1 MQTISLVPFAF
12 VLEYRRLYV
21 MATFHFCFFICL
33 LLVFQLTGSAQSA
46 YVPDTLFGTFG
57 FDIPRAGL
65 FRGMETY
72 KTPDHSFVTI
82 GQNGS
87 GGIYAQKLKRCG
99 TLDSS
104 FGTNGVV
111 STKHKENSIN
121 ALFGAVDGNGK
132 IYLGGTCRW
141 SNLNYDLPYLIRLNP
156 NGSVDEQ
163 FGDTGRVIFNVQS
176 SVANAARDL
185 ETVRILPD
193 GKILCGGGTRENFF
207 VARLLPNGDFDSGF
221 GTNGILYL
229 NPSLPNQNAVTKG
242 RGYVL
247 SDSTMI
253 LTKSFYVSGTDVST
267 CLAKVKK
274 DGTFDTQ
281 LGTGGLVN
289 LGDKSSFTC
298 IDRLGAKIVGLQ
310 TILGLDSTRFYFRRF
325 NTDLTIDNSFGNQGG
340 MRVFGI
346 ENAGNSFV
354 ENPDG
359 SFYVVGAAFGT
370 TGTKGLIRKY
380 NPDFTIAGTFGT
392 DGTLIF
398 KNNSGSQTFQRAGR
412 LFLEPGNTLFTV
424 GSTGQSGNNVM
435 GIVYNSFVPGSN
447 VPKLKFNNP
456 LLNCT
461 GNGDFEWYRANI
473 LIPGASGN
481 AYQPT
486 TSGSHKAR
494 ITDARGCR
502 RFSNAVNVVVT
513 ALEDPLSSKISLFPN
528 PASDHIQISSLE
540 MIEAYQITGLD
551 GKMVQMEVV
560 HWLPGDHSIKL
571 RNLHSGLYYLSL
583 STPKSKAQ
591 FRLLVP

>member
-1 MQTISLVPFAF
+1 MKRLPWFILLMT
-12 VLEYRRLYV
+12 VLP
-21 MATFHFCFFICL
+21 IC
-33 LLVFQLTGSAQSA
+33 GWAQSA
-46 YVPDTLFGTFG
+46 YVADTLFGTFG

-72 KTPDHSFVTI
+72 KTPDQSFVTI

-87 GGIYAQKLKRCG
+87 GGIYAQKLKPCG

-111 STKHKENSIN
+111 STRHKEALIN
-121 ALFGAVDGNGK
+121 AIFGTVDANGK

-141 SNLNYDLPYLIRLNP
+141 SNLNYDLPYLIRLNS

-176 SVANAARDL
+176 SVTNAARDL

-207 VARLLPNGDFDSGF
+207 VARLLPNGDLDNGF

-229 NPSLPNQNAVTKG
+229 NPTLPNQNVVTKG
-242 RGYVL
+242 KGYVL
-247 SDSTMI
+247 SDSTMV
-253 LTKSFYVSGTDVST
+253 LTKSFYVSGSDVTT

-274 DGTFDTQ
+274 DGTFDMQ
-281 LGTGGLVN
+281 IGTGGLVN
-289 LGDKSSFTC
+289 VGDKSSFSFM
-298 IDRLGAKIVGLQ
+298 DRMGEKIVGLQ
-310 TILGLDSTRFYFRRF
+310 TLLGLDSTRYYFRRF
-325 NTDLTIDNSFGNQGG
+325 NTDLIIDNSFGNQGG

-354 ENPDG
+354 VNPDG

-370 TGTKGLIRKY
+370 TGTRGLIRKY
-380 NPDFTIAGTFGT
+380 NADFSIASSFGT

-398 KNNSGSQTFQRAGR
+398 KNNSGSQTFQRAGK

-424 GSTGQSGNNVM
+424 GNTGQSGNNVM

-447 VPKLKFNNP
+447 VPKLKYTNP

-461 GNGDFEWYRANI
+461 GNGDFEWYRANV
-473 LIPGASGN
+473 LLPGVTGN
-481 AYQPT
+481 SYQPT
-486 TSGSHKAR
+486 TSGSHKTR

-513 ALEDPLSSKISLFPN
+513 AMEGQVANQISIFPN
-528 PASDHIQISSLE
+528 PTRDHVQVSCAESVVG
-540 MIEAYQITGLD
+540 YQITGLD
-551 GKMVQMEVV
+551 GKMVRRELVNWAV
-560 HWLPGDHSIKL
+560 GDHTLSV
-571 RNLHSGLYYLSL
+571 NGLTPGTYVLSL
-583 STPKSKAQ
+583 STPNGKAQ
-591 FRLLVP
+591 VRLLIH